1 MADVIRKATNKFT
14 KGLVMDFSPENTHNE
29 ILTNALN
36 ATLLTFNGNEL
47 SLQNDMGNARVET
60 AYLPEGYMPVGTCEY
75 GGIVYIVSYNP
86 LEDKS
91 QIGCFP
97 SPERNISSKELGKED
112 AKIERRKFQKVDE
125 NGILTGDLIN
135 TTQYVLLK
143 NDNLNPG
150 DKFLVCAGKE
160 IYNERLADLW
170 IDKDDKHYAG
180 QKDFPE
186 GFELV
191 NNPVIALNV
200 VSIEDSGKIV
210 YLNSDI
216 RHYLSTNN
224 YSKEV
229 NGVQESFTDTYKY
242 HILGEMPRNGDKYEQ
257 ASVDVDSYRNVLNSG
272 YSVFKSKTSGKL
284 AILAELITI
293 DSYSVT
299 HSLVPKEGVEGSF
312 DIIIHSE
319 VSPEVTH
326 ANYNTVPK
334 LQYYHLK
341 NSQGYLQTADDNSNT
356 LIKTLFTEDDGVWSI
371 DPNFLSTRL
380 STIYTPISEDINLNQ
395 PLSRTGQFNF
405 HPQDTYHGRMQEYG
419 GEVSGAVDNKVYTKF
434 TEGKYHRVKKDQVV
448 DNREYF
454 TKNLNAKFYRYS
466 VDGDYVEFPK
476 ENTLEESY
484 TYYVK
489 TTTYKYH
496 DVQRNTKYQNGSD
509 TLYKLASEPT
519 AATKEEIE
527 DKLIEKF
534 QQIEI
539 HSYREATT
547 EELSDG
553 TTLYTKDGNT
563 YTTHTGPTEA
573 GVTYYVLDIEQAFV
587 SIGFEINQ
595 EDYTGEIYYYPTAKD
610 YVEALEEDLEVYWDF
625 EKYPKEETVP
635 WGCPEILYW
644 REEVEAYR
652 QATDKELVEFK
663 TSDLQFF
670 YRTDYIYISDVNA
683 HEDRNG
689 QLFVVVPIDTYVSC
703 ERFIPTTDYNYIVGY
718 DKPYHEDEPKDGFP
732 DEGPIMLFTVADFIP
747 QDDENTS
754 LQYNDIVLAN
764 IKIPRDISVYGLD
777 LPFKYDYTLVP
788 CMNFGRLDH
797 LAVSNTVDFS
807 KLHAF
812 KSSDFTTW
820 KYHIDDNQ
828 LRLTFGADV
837 YDTYETDK
845 VDGLVLEF
853 YDLWGFAGS
862 IEITD
867 KKSYSGIFTKI
878 IPLNALNAISKNR
891 IIGSTYSTSF
901 ERNINIREKQD
912 DTTAQAAEG
921 QDHTFVL
928 DGKEVQFRGYNS
940 GWRYVK
946 DNASLGE
953 NNDCGT
959 LYSNVLYGVKTYLRR
974 TKNVGQ
980 KNEFMEFIETKTFF
994 LYTLPIYN
1002 DYYYTIN
1009 DFSGLTNPQL
1019 DLVLT
1024 YKMQDKSSKLT
1035 YNDKGISNGYCSSD
1049 NDIIGQYLGGFLQGV
1064 SNIDAIKYYKYSGQ
1078 TDISLEIGLKK
1089 EYNDINMYYSPDIN
1103 KYYSCELKLVSDDS
1117 EDRPYSA
1124 YVENTSEQK
1133 IEQVLNYTNKDTVIP
1148 LTVNDI
1154 KFSSGNYTRPIKS
1167 GFNQYNFLSGTESN
1181 KITVNYEFVVGY
1193 KVAIRDIRATEVPA
1207 TTICALYHMDSSG
1220 TYNSEDFGI
1229 YEQDG
1234 KYLSS
1239 AMFYN
1244 SGTAEQEIFG
1254 LCKQITTE
1262 AGKTMIE
1269 ECQSITS
1276 VTTEAH
1282 EIKTPGKLNSGDALK
1297 QMAPYVG
1304 KLTFCQPH
1312 AHGLGE
1318 SYGVNIHGELPD
1330 RNYYGIPPEEGGWEL
1345 HDNWAGGANRH
1356 DDTYGIMPVSYID
1369 SNPKYNLS
1377 INTKNSINYNSEF
1390 ISTVDWKIL
1399 SDKEVKVVSTEYGY
1413 AQWHKVNKMRE
1424 FVGMTGSQ
1432 LAQFN
1437 EKLLRTMSN
1446 VYAYNPDYD
1455 SLEVN
1460 VGNVE
1465 VQKQQIKFVSNLIN
1479 TKSALNFG
1487 DNLSLNDFIYLG
1499 PIKFSDYLM
1508 WLNKYSENSKGV
1520 KIEVTS
1526 KKDDKVSTLDQLTF
1540 KESFT
1545 YCGTPE
1551 ENFLIS
1557 SLTYNTPIPIE
1568 LEDELS
1574 FKSSNALVIKHSNGT
1589 VDFINGI
1596 PNKKTLYGF
1605 NKDLKKLIQ
1614 LDVSNYTIDNDGTLK
1629 LNSST
1634 YSREVQNGSLILNQ
1648 ESLTE
1653 AMTSHYKFNY
1663 DFVGSDEVT
1672 SNIELMLELN
1682 CSASSNYQI
1691 LQCGPNSI
1699 TLAVQGFEPMYTEG
1713 FNFNYNL
1720 YIKSVGSNKYTY
1732 SVDNIKVRAACD
1744 GALLR
1749 SDLVTINGGDSRRIS
1764 LLDQPYDE
1772 LHSLLTNGYAT
1783 FVNANGD
1790 YVGYDIET
1798 LSGKNHTF
1806 IYLNGEGFN
1815 DYSSDIPNMSHF
1827 SLGNDME
1834 NSDNMKYIELYELT
1848 IDDIIYNIARNTK
1861 LAESPDAIMKAHIT
1875 NKYSETVDHVYTV
1888 IDDYKDARI
1897 KGTSITINDL
1907 VYEPTLDGHRLF
1919 MKNNLCKYDST
1930 YRGKL
1935 YYRVLT
1941 EEDDSEPNSWN
1952 YNKTKNLNCLFLYT
1966 GPCFTTD
1973 NLN

>member
-14 KGLVMDFSPENTHNE
+14 KGLVMDFSPENTQNE
-29 ILTNALN
+29 VLTHALN

-97 SPERNISSKELGKED
+97 SPERNISNKELGKED
-112 AKIERRKFQKVDE
+112 ARIERSKFQKVDN
-125 NGILTGDLIN
+125 NGVLTGDLIN

-170 IDKDDKHYAG
+170 VDKDDKHYAG
-180 QKDFPE
+180 QEDFPE

-200 VSIEDSGKIV
+200 VSIEESGKIV

-216 RHYLSTNN
+216 RHYLSTNT

-312 DIIIHSE
+312 DIVIHSE

-326 ANYNTVPK
+326 TNYNTVPK

-356 LIKTLFTEDDGVWSI
+356 IIKTLFTEDDGVWSV
-371 DPNFLSTRL
+371 DPEFLSTRL

-405 HPQDTYHGRMQEYG
+405 PPQDTYHGRMQEYG

-454 TKNLNAKFYRYS
+454 TKKLNAKFYRYS
-466 VDGDYVEFPK
+466 VEGDYIEFPK

-489 TTTYKYH
+489 TTTYKYN
-496 DVQRNTKYQNGSD
+496 DVQRDTKYQNGSVP
-509 TLYKLASEPT
+509 LYKLASEPT

-527 DKLIEKF
+527 NKLIEKF

-539 HSYREATT
+539 HSYREATI

-563 YTTHTGPTEA
+563 YTTHTGPAEA
-573 GVTYYVLDIEQAFV
+573 GVTYYVLEIEQALV

-610 YVEALEEDLEVYWDF
+610 YVEALEEDLKVYWDF

-670 YRTDYIYISDVNA
+670 YRTDYIYISDVNL
-683 HEDRNG
+683 HQESDG
-689 QLFVVVPIDTYVSC
+689 QLFVVVPIDTYVSH
-703 ERFIPTTDYNYIVGY
+703 ERFVPNTTDNYIAGY
-718 DKPYHEDEPKDGFP
+718 DKPSHKDEPKDGFP
-732 DEGPIMLFTVADFIP
+732 NEGPIMLFTVADFIP
-747 QDDENTS
+747 HDENDTS
-754 LQYNDIVLAN
+754 LQYNDITLAN
-764 IKIPRDISVYGLD
+764 IKIPRDISVHGLD

-820 KYHIDDNQ
+820 KYRIDDNQ

-901 ERNINIREKQD
+901 ERNINIREKQND
-912 DTTAQAAEG
+912 VTAQAAEG
-921 QDHTFVL
+921 QDPIFVL
-928 DGKEVQFRGYNS
+928 DGKEVQFRGYSS
-940 GWRYVK
+940 GWRYVEN
-946 DNASLGE
+946 NASLGE

-974 TKNVGQ
+974 TKNIGQ
-980 KNEFMEFIETKTFF
+980 NNEFKEFIETKTSF

-1002 DYYYTIN
+1002 DYYYTVN

-1035 YNDKGISNGYCSSD
+1035 YNDNGISNGYCSSD

-1089 EYNDINMYYSPDIN
+1089 EYNDVNMYYSPDIN

-1117 EDRPYSA
+1117 GDRPYSA
-1124 YVENTSEQK
+1124 YAENTSELK
-1133 IEQVLNYTNKDTVIP
+1133 LEQVLNYANKDTVIP

-1154 KFSSGNYTRPIKS
+1154 KFSSGNYTRPIES

-1193 KVAIRDIRATEVPA
+1193 KVTIKDIRTTEVPT

-1276 VTTEAH
+1276 VTTEAN

-1312 AHGLGE
+1312 AHGLSE
-1318 SYGVNIHGELPD
+1318 TDGVNIHEG
-1330 RNYYGIPPEEGGWEL
+1330 NNKTNYGIPPDAGGWTID
-1345 HDNWAGGANRH
+1345 HDAGS
-1356 DDTYGIMPVSYID
+1356 DTEYDQCWGINPRTFLFRY
-1369 SNPKYNLS
+1369 PKYNLS
-1377 INTKNSINYNSEF
+1377 VNTKNSINYNSEF
-1390 ISTVDWKIL
+1390 ISTLNWKVIT
-1399 SDKEVKVVSTEYGY
+1399 SDVRADALEEGDRKWVST
-1413 AQWHKVNKMRE
+1413 AMRE
-1424 FVGMTGSQ
+1424 YTGFTGEQ
-1432 LAQFN
+1432 IATFN

-1499 PIKFSDYLM
+1499 PIKFSDYLI
-1508 WLNKYSENSKGV
+1508 WLNKYSEDSKGV

-1526 KKDDKVSTLDQLTF
+1526 KKDDKVSILDQLTF

-1574 FKSSNALVIKHSNGT
+1574 FKSSNSLVIKHSNGAI
-1589 VDFINGI
+1589 DFINGI

-1605 NKDLKKLIQ
+1605 NKELKKLIQ
-1614 LDVSNYTIDNDGTLK
+1614 LDVSNYTIANDGTLK

-1634 YSREVQNGSLILNQ
+1634 YSNESQ
-1648 ESLTE
+1648 EAYITIDQDVLSE
-1653 AMTSHYKFNY
+1653 AITSRHEYTY
-1663 DFVGSDEVT
+1663 DFTGSDDVT
-1672 SNIELMLELN
+1672 SNINMLLEMN
-1682 CSASSNYQI
+1682 FGSNSKYEI
-1691 LQCGPNSI
+1691 LQYGPSSI
-1699 TLAVQGFEPMYTEG
+1699 ILAVQGFSPGYTEG
-1713 FNFNYNL
+1713 FDFSYNL
-1720 YIKSVGSNKYTY
+1720 YMKSTGTTNYTY
-1732 SVDNIKVRAACD
+1732 SFNNKKARGYCN

-1749 SDLVTINGGDSRRIS
+1749 SDLVTLGGSDSRHIS
-1764 LLDQPYDE
+1764 LLDQSYE
-1772 LHSLLTNGYAT
+1772 SLHNLLTRGYT
-1783 FVNANGD
+1783 VFVKGDGSNAS
-1790 YVGYDIET
+1790 YDIET
-1798 LSGKNHTF
+1798 LSGKADF
-1806 IYLNGEGFN
+1806 FMYMNGEGI
-1815 DYSSDIPNMSHF
+1815 SGTTLIPDMAYF
-1827 SLGNDME
+1827 SVGNSTLDTDPMH
-1834 NSDNMKYIELYELT
+1834 YIELYELT
-1848 IDDIIYNIARNTK
+1848 LDDLQYVITRSTK
-1861 LAESPDAIMKAHIT
+1861 LADSPDAIMKSHIT

-1888 IDDYKDARI
+1888 MDDYKNARI

-1907 VYEPTLDGHRLF
+1907 IYEPTLDGHRLF

-1935 YYRVLT
+1935 YYRFLNGG
-1941 EEDDSEPNSWN
+1941 DDSGHDSWR

>member
-14 KGLVMDFSPENTHNE
+14 KGLVMDFSPENTQQE
-29 ILTNALN
+29 VLTHALN

-97 SPERNISSKELGKED
+97 SPERNISNKELGKED
-112 AKIERRKFQKVDE
+112 ARIERSKFQKVDS
-125 NGILTGDLIN
+125 NGVLTGDLVN

-170 IDKDDKHYAG
+170 VDKDDKHYAG

-200 VSIEDSGKIV
+200 VSIEESGKIV

-216 RHYLSTNN
+216 RHYLSTNS

-312 DIIIHSE
+312 DIVIHSE

-356 LIKTLFTEDDGVWSI
+356 LIKTLFTENDGIWSI
-371 DPNFLSTRL
+371 DPEFLSTRL

-466 VDGDYVEFPK
+466 VNGDYVEFPK

-489 TTTYKYH
+489 ITTYEYH
-496 DVQRNTKYQNGSD
+496 DVQRDIKYQNGSVL
-509 TLYKLASEPT
+509 LYKLASEPT

-563 YTTHTGPTEA
+563 YTTHTGPAEA

-610 YVEALEEDLEVYWDF
+610 YVGALPEDLEVYWDF
-625 EKYPKEETVP
+625 EKYPKEETAP

-652 QATDKELVEFK
+652 RATDKELVEFK

-670 YRTDYIYISDVNA
+670 YRTDYKYISDVNA
-683 HEDRNG
+683 HEDRDG

-703 ERFIPTTDYNYIVGY
+703 ERFIPSTDYNYIAGY
-718 DKPYHEDEPKDGFP
+718 DKPYHVDEPKDGFP
-732 DEGPIMLFTVADFIP
+732 NEGPIMLFTVADFIP
-747 QDDENTS
+747 HDENDTS
-754 LQYNDIVLAN
+754 LQYNDITLAN
-764 IKIPRDISVYGLD
+764 IKIPRDISVHGLD

-912 DTTAQAAEG
+912 DTTTQAAEG
-921 QDHTFVL
+921 QDPTFVL
-928 DGKEVQFRGYNS
+928 DGKEVQFRGYSS
-940 GWRYVK
+940 GWRYVEN
-946 DNASLGE
+946 NASLEE

-974 TKNVGQ
+974 TMNAGQ
-980 KNEFMEFIETKTFF
+980 KNEYREFIETKTFF

-1002 DYYYTIN
+1002 DYYYTVN
-1009 DFSGLTNPQL
+1009 DFSGLTNPQI
-1019 DLVLT
+1019 DLALT
-1024 YKMQDKSSKLT
+1024 YKMQDKST
-1035 YNDKGISNGYCSSD
+1035 REVYNTTGIINGFCTED
-1049 NDIIGQYLGGFLQGV
+1049 NETIGKYLGGFLQGM
-1064 SNIDAIKYYKYSGQ
+1064 SNINAIKYYKYSGQ
-1078 TDISLEIGLKK
+1078 TDVSLEIGLKK

-1103 KYYSCELKLVSDDS
+1103 QFYSCKLELVSDDS
-1117 EDRPYSA
+1117 KDRPYTA
-1124 YVENTSEQK
+1124 YVEDSTGLSLE
-1133 IEQVLNYTNKDTVIP
+1133 EALNYKNKNTDSIP
-1148 LTVNDI
+1148 LSVNDI
-1154 KFSSGNYTRPIKS
+1154 HFAEGGYTRPIEKS
-1167 GFNQYNFLSGTESN
+1167 FASYNFLSNQNGKS
-1181 KITVNYEFVVGY
+1181 IAINYDFVVGY
-1193 KVAIRDIRATEVPA
+1193 TVDITDIKSTEVQA
-1207 TTICALYHMDSSG
+1207 TTICALYHQDSSG
-1220 TYNSEDFGI
+1220 VYNSEDFGI

-1234 KYLSS
+1234 QYMSS

-1244 SGTAEQEIFG
+1244 SGTADQEIFG
-1254 LCKQITTE
+1254 MCRQISTE
-1262 AGKTMIE
+1262 ASKTMIE
-1269 ECQSITS
+1269 QCQSFTS
-1276 VTTEAH
+1276 TTTDAQ
-1282 EIKTPGKLNSGDALK
+1282 EIKTAGKLNTGDPLK
-1297 QMAPYVG
+1297 QMVQYIG

-1312 AHGLGE
+1312 AHGL
-1318 SYGVNIHGELPD
+1318 SDIYGVNIHEGSSASF
-1330 RNYYGIPPEEGGWEL
+1330 YGIPPEVGGW
-1345 HDNWAGGANRH
+1345 DAGDSD
-1356 DDTYGIMPVSYID
+1356 DDTMGTAPRSFLLN
-1369 SNPKYNLS
+1369 NPKYNLCV
-1377 INTKNSINYNSEF
+1377 NTKNAVAYNSEF
-1390 ISTVDWKIL
+1390 ISTIDWKEIEGQVL
-1399 SDKEVKVVSTEYGY
+1399 GINVDNAGDAKGGVWKTYT
-1413 AQWHKVNKMRE
+1413 MRE
-1424 FVGMTGSQ
+1424 YTGFTSDQ
-1432 LAQFN
+1432 VATFN
-1437 EKLLRTMSN
+1437 KKLLKTMSS

-1460 VGNVE
+1460 VGNVS
-1465 VQKQQIKFVSNLIN
+1465 VQKRQAKFVSNLIN
-1479 TKSALNFG
+1479 THSNLEFTG
-1487 DNLSLNDFIYLG
+1487 NLSLNDFIYLG
-1499 PIKFSDYLM
+1499 PIKFSDYLV
-1508 WLNKYSENSKGV
+1508 WLNKYSENSEGV
-1520 KIEVTS
+1520 KLAVTS
-1526 KKDDKVSTLDQLTF
+1526 KKDDKVITLEQLQF
-1540 KESFT
+1540 IPSFT
-1545 YCGTPE
+1545 YCGTSDA
-1551 ENFLIS
+1551 NYLIS
-1557 SLTYNTPIPIE
+1557 SLTYNTPTPVE

-1574 FKSSNALVIKHSNGT
+1574 FKASNTLVIKHSDGNI
-1589 VDFINGI
+1589 DFITGI
-1596 PNKKTLYGF
+1596 PNKKALYGF
-1605 NKDLKKLIQ
+1605 NSELKKLIQ
-1614 LDVSNYTIDNDGTLK
+1614 LDVSNYTIDSEGNLK
-1629 LNSST
+1629 LNSNNYST
-1634 YSREVQNGSLILNQ
+1634 ETQACGVTLDQ
-1648 ESLTE
+1648 ESLE
-1653 AMTSHYKFNY
+1653 NAMKTHHNFSY
-1663 DFVGSDEVT
+1663 DFVGSDGIT
-1672 SNIELMLELN
+1672 STIDLMLDVT
-1682 CSASSNYQI
+1682 CSAPTYRI
-1691 LQCGPNSI
+1691 LGYGTNSVI
-1699 TLAVQGFEPMYTEG
+1699 IAVQRLGTMYAEG
-1713 FNFNYNL
+1713 FDFSYN
-1720 YIKSVGSNKYTY
+1720 ISVKSVNNNKYSY
-1732 SVDNIKVRAACD
+1732 YLKSKDAWVSCNGVV
-1744 GALLR
+1744 LYP
-1749 SDLVTINGGDSRRIS
+1749 SMVTLDGGDNKRIS
-1764 LLDQPYDE
+1764 LMDQSYE
-1772 LHSLLTNGYAT
+1772 QLHSLIYDGFATLVTPSGTTGYM
-1783 FVNANGD
+1783 
-1790 YVGYDIET
+1790 IEA
-1798 LSGKNHTF
+1798 LSPG
-1806 IYLNGEGFN
+1806 ISSMYLNGEHVNRHGMMWASNYSRFVTELETAYDS
-1815 DYSSDIPNMSHF
+1815 DYN
-1827 SLGNDME
+1827 
-1834 NSDNMKYIELYELT
+1834 YIELYEFTLDS
-1848 IDDIIYNIARNTK
+1848 INFDITRRAK
-1861 LAESPDAIMKAHIT
+1861 LATSSESILKTSMT
-1875 NKYSETVDHVYTV
+1875 TKYYETVDHKYRVLDTYE
-1888 IDDYKDARI
+1888 DARI
-1897 KGTSITINDL
+1897 RGTSLTLNDL
-1907 VYEPTLDGHRLF
+1907 MYEPNVDGHRLF
-1919 MKNNLCKYDST
+1919 IRNNIYKYDST

-1935 YYRVLT
+1935 YYRSLDVNDAEVRASWDARRT
-1941 EEDDSEPNSWN
+1941 VANRNKNSL
-1952 YNKTKNLNCLFLYT
+1952 YLFT
-1966 GPCFTTD
+1966 GPCFITD
-1973 NLN
+1973 NL